1 LATQPE
7 KAKSLLIELVQLDSS
22 SVQGH
27 FQLGLVYMKL
37 GDYPKAID
45 TYNKVAELDPQFPDT
60 FFNLGYIYAKKKDYP
75 KAEEMYGRVVK
86 LAPAYLDEALFNLGM
101 VQEKQGKKEQCIE
114 NLEQALEVNPNNN
127 LAKKFLTKLKG
138 KS

>member
-1 LATQPE
+1 M
-7 KAKSLLIELVQLDSS
+7 IESVNLDPANI
-22 SVQGH
+22 QGH

-37 GDYPKAID
+37 GDYPKAIE

-101 VQEKQGKKEQCIE
+101 VQEKQGKRGH
-114 NLEQALEVNPNNN
+114 A
-127 LAKKFLTKLKG
+127 
-138 KS
+138 